1 MISKKSTP
9 KSTLASPKEALLK
22 SKNGN
27 SPIHDDG
34 VFIAD
39 EDPSDGFA
47 NINTVRYGEE
57 VDVDDL

>member
-1 MISKKSTP
+1 MTSKKNP
-9 KSTLASPKEALLK
+9 RKSTLTLQKEDPLK

-34 VFIAD
+34 LFIAD

-47 NINTVRYGEE
+47 NMNTIRYGEE

>member
-1 MISKKSTP
+1 MTSKKLP
-9 KSTLASPKEALLK
+9 LKSTLASPKEALLK
-22 SKNGN
+22 NKNGN

-34 VFIAD
+34 VFISD
-39 EDPSDGFA
+39 EDPNDGFA